1 MQESDLA
8 EHIGNGLWAEQDL
21 VTGLLEEVLA
31 DLPQGLLQFVRSEV
45 AKEQILAGI
54 VLASAAP
61 VHDSAEAV
69 SRRAALAAALELLQV
84 GLRIHRLLLNP
95 AQPDTIDSFLLGGT
109 ILAGDFFFSRAA
121 VLAARTHHPQVVKVF
136 AELLKEVSQANL
148 RRVIDGGSAS
158 AEVIAADEREA
169 LFHSSALAGVVL
181 AGLAVEE
188 GALVTRFASRLSRDE
203 WADGAAFPD
212 SECGGVLDNGL
223 PRHQLDRWRA
233 VVSAIRS

>member
-1 MQESDLA
+1 M
-8 EHIGNGLWAEQDL
+8 
-21 VTGLLEEVLA
+21 
-31 DLPQGLLQFVRSEV
+31 
-45 AKEQILAGI
+45 
-54 VLASAAP
+54 
-61 VHDSAEAV
+61 
-69 SRRAALAAALELLQV
+69 
-84 GLRIHRLLLNP
+84 
-95 AQPDTIDSFLLGGT
+95 
-109 ILAGDFFFSRAA
+109 
-121 VLAARTHHPQVVKVF
+121 AARTHHPQVVKVF

-169 LFHSSALAGVVL
+169 LFHSSALAGVLL

-212 SECGGVLDNGL
+212 SKSGGVLDNGL
-223 PRHQLDRWRA
+223 PRHQRDRWRE